1 MNRTTTLL
9 AAAAVLTLVAL
20 LTQGTRPTSST
31 AASTP
36 ARPSTSSTVAAPV
49 ASASGTLSFT
59 AASTH
64 QLLSANGGDAWAVID
79 VTASKDDVAPQR
91 VSLAVVIDVSGSMA
105 GDKMSQAKHAA
116 RSLVDRLSDDDQLAL
131 VAFSDG
137 ARTWPLSRMDN
148 VGRAQALRWIEQLGP
163 EGSTNISAGLVAGE
177 EALLHSSGS
186 KRLVLVSDGKAT
198 TGDVDR
204 ASLERRAMAT
214 HERGTTLTAIGV
226 GNDFDP
232 GLMRGLAQ
240 SGGGF
245 YGDLRQAEA
254 LEVVLAQ
261 ELELA
266 RKPLARNVTL
276 ELTPG
281 SEVAVV
287 SAAGRTLLPG
297 STVTLPDFA
306 AGATARVLVKL
317 QHFPGLSAV
326 TLVSPKLSWTN
337 TAGAREAAQ
346 ASVVVARSEDAV
358 AVAGSRDEALYADV
372 ARAFGN
378 EQLVL
383 ASEALERG
391 DRSSALGLLDRA
403 RAVFGTSADALAGE
417 EAVMSDTKKR
427 WESGSY
433 DAKRE
438 SKDAM
443 KKSLKTFGES
453 NNYAY

>member
-1 MNRTTTLL
+1 MLL

-20 LTQGTRPTSST
+20 LTQGTRATPST
-31 AASTP
+31 MASTP
-36 ARPSTSSTVAAPV
+36 ARPSTSSTVAAVPV
-49 ASASGTLSFT
+49 ASAAGTLSFT

-64 QLLSANGGDAWAVID
+64 QLLSMNGGDAWAVID

-105 GDKMSQAKHAA
+105 GDKMFQAKNAA
-116 RSLVDRLSDDDQLAL
+116 RALVNRLGDDDELAL
-131 VAFSDG
+131 VAFSDR
-137 ARTWPLSRMDN
+137 ARSWSLTRMDTT
-148 VGRAQALRWIEQLGP
+148 GRLRAITWIDQLGP
-163 EGSTNISAGLVAGE
+163 EGSTNISAGLEAGE
-177 EALLHSSGS
+177 KTLSDALGS

-198 TGDVDR
+198 AGDVDR

-226 GNDFDP
+226 GDDFDP

-276 ELTPG
+276 ELGPG
-281 SEVAVV
+281 SDVVVV

-317 QHFPGLSAV
+317 QHFPGLGAV

-337 TAGAREAAQ
+337 TAGVREAAQ
-346 ASVVVARSEDAV
+346 ANVVVARSEDAV

-403 RAVFGTSADALAGE
+403 RAVFGTSADAMAGE
-417 EAVMSDTKKR
+417 VDVISATKSR

>member
-20 LTQGTRPTSST
+20 LTQGTRTSST
-31 AASTP
+31 AVSTP
-36 ARPSTSSTVAAPV
+36 ARPSSSSTPATPVAA
-49 ASASGTLSFT
+49 ASGTLSFT
-59 AASTH
+59 VASTH
-64 QLLSANGGDAWAVID
+64 HLLSTNGGDAWAVID

-91 VSLAVVIDVSGSMA
+91 VSLAVVIDVSGSMV
-105 GDKMSQAKHAA
+105 GHKMLQAKHAA
-116 RSLVDRLSDDDQLAL
+116 RSLVNRLGDEDELAL
-131 VAFSDG
+131 VAFSDA
-137 ARTWPLSRMDN
+137 ARSWSLARMTA
-148 VGRAQALRWIEQLGP
+148 VERARAIAWIDQLGP
-163 EGSTNISAGLVAGE
+163 EGSTNISAGITAGE
-177 EALLHSSGS
+177 QTLMGATGS
-186 KRLVLVSDGKAT
+186 RRLVLVSDGKAT
-198 TGDVDR
+198 TGEVDR

-226 GNDFDP
+226 GDDFDP
-232 GLMRGLAQ
+232 GLMRGMAQ

-276 ELTPG
+276 ELAPG
-281 SEVAVV
+281 SDVMVV

-297 STVTLPDFA
+297 SRVTLPDFA
-306 AGATARVLVKL
+306 SGATARVLVKL
-317 QHFPGLSAV
+317 QHIPGLSSV
-326 TLVSPKLSWTN
+326 TLLQPKLSWTN
-337 TAGAREAAQ
+337 VAGGSEAAQ
-346 ASVVVARSEDAV
+346 ASLVVARSDDPV
-358 AVAGSRDEALYADV
+358 AVASSRDETLYSDV

-391 DRSSALGLLDRA
+391 DRSGALGLLDRA
-403 RAVFGTSADALAGE
+403 RAMFGTSADALAGE
-417 EAVMSDTKKR
+417 DAVISATRSR
-427 WESGSY
+427 WQSGRY
-433 DAKRE
+433 DAKTE
-438 SKDAM
+438 SKDSV
-443 KKSLKTFGES
+443 KKSLKTFGET

>member
-20 LTQGTRPTSST
+20 LTQGTRATSST
-31 AASTP
+31 ASAP
-36 ARPSTSSTVAAPV
+36 VRPSTSSTVAAAPV
-49 ASASGTLSFT
+49 ASPAGTLSFT
-59 AASTH
+59 VASTH
-64 QLLSANGGDAWAVID
+64 QLLSTNGGDAWAVVD

-105 GDKMSQAKHAA
+105 GDKMIQAKHAA
-116 RSLVDRLSDDDQLAL
+116 RALVDRLSDDDQLAL
-131 VAFSDG
+131 IAFSDG

-186 KRLVLVSDGKAT
+186 RRLVLVSDGKAT
-198 TGDVDR
+198 TGDIDR
-204 ASLERRAMAT
+204 GSLERRAMAT

-226 GNDFDP
+226 GDDFDP

-245 YGDLRQAEA
+245 YGDLRQPEA

-276 ELTPG
+276 VLSPG
-281 SEVAVV
+281 TDVMVV

-306 AGATARVLVKL
+306 AGATARC
-317 QHFPGLSAV
+317 
-326 TLVSPKLSWTN
+326 W
-337 TAGAREAAQ
+337 
-346 ASVVVARSEDAV
+346 
-358 AVAGSRDEALYADV
+358 
-372 ARAFGN
+372 
-378 EQLVL
+378 
-383 ASEALERG
+383 
-391 DRSSALGLLDRA
+391 
-403 RAVFGTSADALAGE
+403 
-417 EAVMSDTKKR
+417 
-427 WESGSY
+427 
-433 DAKRE
+433 
-438 SKDAM
+438 
-443 KKSLKTFGES
+443 
-453 NNYAY
+453 

>member
-20 LTQGTRPTSST
+20 LTQGTRAPSST
-31 AASTP
+31 TTSAP
-36 ARPSTSSTVAAPV
+36 VRPSPSTVAVPV

-64 QLLSANGGDAWAVID
+64 QLLSTNGGDAWAVID
-79 VTASKDDVAPQR
+79 VTAANHAVAAQQ

-105 GDKMSQAKHAA
+105 GAKMLQAKNAA
-116 RSLVDRLSDDDQLAL
+116 RSLVNRLGDDDELSL
-131 VAFSDG
+131 VAFSDR
-137 ARTWPLSRMDN
+137 ARPWSLTRMTSE
-148 VGRAQALRWIEQLGP
+148 GRAQAIAWIDQLGP
-163 EGSTNISAGLVAGE
+163 EGSTNISAGIEAGE
-177 EALLHSSGS
+177 QTLVRASGS

-198 TGDVDR
+198 TGQTGRD
-204 ASLERRAMAT
+204 ALERLALDA

-226 GNDFDP
+226 GDDFDP

-276 ELTPG
+276 ELGPG
-281 SEVAVV
+281 NELAVV

-297 STVTLPDFA
+297 SKVTLPDFA
-306 AGATARVLVKL
+306 AGATARVLVRL
-317 QHFPGLSAV
+317 RHAAGLGSV
-326 TLVSPKLSWTN
+326 TLLHPTLSWTN
-337 TAGAREAAQ
+337 ADGRREAAE
-346 ASVVVARSEDAV
+346 ASVVVARTEDAV

-391 DRSSALGLLDRA
+391 DRSGALGLLDHA
-403 RAVFGTSADALAGE
+403 RAMFGTSADALAGE
-417 EAVMSDTKKR
+417 DAVITATKSR

-433 DAKRE
+433 DAKKE
-438 SKDAM
+438 SKDTM
-443 KKSLKTFGES
+443 KKSLSTFGES

>member
-9 AAAAVLTLVAL
+9 AAAAVLSLVAL
-20 LTQGTRPTSST
+20 LTQGPRATSST
-31 AASTP
+31 SASAPVAP
-36 ARPSTSSTVAAPV
+36 ARTISAPV
-49 ASASGTLSFT
+49 ASPTGTLSFT

-64 QLLSANGGDAWAVID
+64 QLLSTNGGDAWAVID
-79 VTASKDDVAPQR
+79 VTAANRALAPQR

-105 GDKMSQAKHAA
+105 GAKMLQAKHAA
-116 RSLVDRLSDDDQLAL
+116 SSLVNRLGDDDELAL
-131 VAFSDG
+131 VAFSDT
-137 ARTWPLSRMDN
+137 ARAWALTRMTSW
-148 VGRAQALRWIEQLGP
+148 GRAQAIAWIDQLGP
-163 EGSTNISAGLVAGE
+163 EGSTNISAGIGAGEQALVA
-177 EALLHSSGS
+177 ATGS

-198 TGDVDR
+198 AGEVDR
-204 ASLERRAMAT
+204 PSLERRAMAA

-226 GNDFDP
+226 GDDFDP
-232 GLMRGLAQ
+232 GLMRGMAQ

-266 RKPLARNVTL
+266 RKPLARNVML
-276 ELTPG
+276 ELGPG
-281 SEVAVV
+281 GDTVVV

-297 STVTLPDFA
+297 SMVTLPDFA
-306 AGATARVLVKL
+306 SGASARVLVKL
-317 QHFPGLSAV
+317 RHTPGLGTV
-326 TLVSPKLSWTN
+326 TLLHPKLSWTN
-337 TAGAREAAQ
+337 TDGVREAAE

-358 AVAGSRDEALYADV
+358 AVASSRDEALYADV

-391 DRSSALGLLDRA
+391 DRSSALGLLDHA
-403 RAVFGTSADALAGE
+403 RAMFGTSADALAGE
-417 EAVMSDTKKR
+417 EAVITATKSR

-433 DAKRE
+433 DAKKE
-438 SKDAM
+438 SKDTM
-443 KKSLKTFGES
+443 KKSLSTFGET

>member
-20 LTQGTRPTSST
+20 LTQGPRTTSST

-36 ARPSTSSTVAAPV
+36 ARPSMSSTVAAPV
-49 ASASGTLSFT
+49 ASAAGTLSFT

-64 QLLSANGGDAWAVID
+64 QLLSTNGGDAWAVID
-79 VTASKDDVAPQR
+79 VTASKDDVALQR

-105 GDKMSQAKHAA
+105 GDKMFQARNAA
-116 RSLVDRLSDDDQLAL
+116 RALVNRLGDDDELAL
-131 VAFSDG
+131 VAFSDR
-137 ARTWPLSRMDN
+137 ARSWSLTRMDTT
-148 VGRAQALRWIEQLGP
+148 GRLRAITWIDQLGP
-163 EGSTNISAGLVAGE
+163 DGSTNISAGLEAGE
-177 EALLHSSGS
+177 KTLGNALGS
-186 KRLVLVSDGKAT
+186 RRLVLVSDGKAT
-198 TGDVDR
+198 AGDVDR

-226 GNDFDP
+226 GDDFDP

-245 YGDLRQAEA
+245 YGDLRQPEA

-276 ELTPG
+276 ELAPG
-281 SEVAVV
+281 SDVMVV

-317 QHFPGLSAV
+317 QHVPGLGVV

-337 TAGAREAAQ
+337 TAGVREAAQ

-391 DRSSALGLLDRA
+391 DRSNALGLLDRA

-417 EAVMSDTKKR
+417 DAVMSDTKKR

-443 KKSLKTFGES
+443 KKSLKTFGET